1 MAKKKHANGLKAH
14 YDAEQDILYL
24 TFTARAHKAVA
35 EEIGDEVFVRY
46 VPDTHDIVDI
56 EFLNLSARLEQ
67 TFGKEMK
74 FVQATR
80 EERLLFPIRS

>member
-1 MAKKKHANGLKAH
+1 MKAQ

-24 TFTARAHKAVA
+24 TFTKRAQKAVA

-46 VPDTHDIVDI
+46 DPKTHDVITV

-67 TFGKEMK
+67 LFGKEMK
-74 FVQATR
+74 FLESSRQ
-80 EERLLFPIRS
+80 ERLLFPIKS